1 MDKLQY
7 DSFYKF
13 LVSLGVILIA
23 LPGLALIYLTN
34 DDFTLISQTDYD
46 ALSVYS
52 QQKIN
57 NYEQLFNFIL
67 KNLPWISI
75 ILITIGI
82 ILISF
87 GGYKWYLIQ
96 IELDDQVKSDTITK
110 RLNAT
115 QLSSSETVEKAVKEV
130 SESDITSNNSEVST
144 QKVVKYMQ
152 MEDAYFHHIVPIYSK
167 DYRLKRNLR
176 IGKYE
181 YDFVA
186 YSKRTNIDLLFEVKY
201 WVISP
206 RPEMLNTLFTR
217 AYNAGVNYETIAHR
231 NFSFIIVIITPQ
243 DILEKVRLKCMQ
255 HFENSDINY
264 GNKITLRF
272 IASEDFV

>member
-13 LVSLGVILIA
+13 LVSLGIILIA
-23 LPGLALIYLTN
+23 LPALVLIYLVN

-46 ALSVYS
+46 ALSIYS
-52 QQKIN
+52 QQRLK

-75 ILITIGI
+75 VLIITSI
-82 ILISF
+82 ILIAF

-96 IELDDQVKSDTITK
+96 KELDEQVKSDTITK
-110 RLNAT
+110 KLNAT
-115 QLSSSETVEKAVKEV
+115 QLSSSETVEKAAKEV
-130 SESDITSNNSEVST
+130 AESDNTSSTSEVST
-144 QKVVKYMQ
+144 NKVVKYMQ
-152 MEDAYFHHIVPIYSK
+152 MEDAYFHHISPIYSK

-186 YSKRTNIDLLFEVKY
+186 VSKRTNIDLLFEIKY
-201 WVISP
+201 WEISP
-206 RPEMLNTLFTR
+206 RPEILNNLFSRT
-217 AYNAGVNYETIAHR
+217 YNAGINYETMAHR
-231 NFSFIIVIITPQ
+231 NFSSIIVIITPQ
-243 DILEKVRLKCMQ
+243 NILEKVRLKCIQ
-255 HFENSDINY
+255 HFENPENSY
-264 GNKITLRF
+264 RNKISLKF
-272 IASEDFV
+272 IATEDFV